1 MKLKRIKDN
10 EVVVDGKQYAKFV
23 RFNHDFWEM
32 QGALYDGYNP
42 YFYSVYN
49 EDSGFYTVC
58 MIIRGF
64 ITDIKRFNSDD
75 AEYNR
80 VCAKEL
86 VELLNQEQ

>member
-23 RFNHDFWEM
+23 RFNHDFWAM
-32 QGALYDGYNP
+32 QGALYSGYNP
-42 YFYSVYN
+42 HFYSVHN
-49 EDSGFYTVC
+49 EGSCSYTVS
-58 MIIRGF
+58 MLQRGF
-64 ITDIKRFNSDD
+64 ITDIKLFNSDD

-80 VCAKEL
+80 VCAEEL